1 MTLKRALAYI
11 IDSLIVLCI
20 ASLFSGIEILN
31 PNPKEY
37 DALYKEYTEYTEQ
50 IMQGDVNPT
59 EILNSEKLSDLSY
72 DLSKLSLPITIV
84 SLVINVIYFL
94 GFQYLNN
101 GQTIGKKLF
110 KLRVVDKDN
119 KKPSFG
125 QMTIRSG
132 IINSLFTS
140 LLIIILLV
148 TLNKANYMKFSE
160 YVQLIDLGL
169 IFVSIIMILMNENKQ
184 GLHDKLAKTYVI
196 SEVKNKEK

>member
-1 MTLKRALAYI
+1 MIWKRALAYI
-11 IDSLIVLCI
+11 LDSLIVLCI

-31 PNPKEY
+31 PNYKEY
-37 DALYKEYTEYTEQ
+37 DTLYKEYTEYTEQ
-50 IMQGDVNPT
+50 IVQGDIKPN

-72 DLSKLSLPITIV
+72 DLSKLSLPITVV

-101 GQTIGKKLF
+101 GQTIGKKIF

-140 LLIIILLV
+140 SIIIILLV
-148 TLNKANYMKFSE
+148 MLNKSNYIKFSE

-184 GLHDKLAKTYVI
+184 GLHDKIAKTYVV
-196 SEVKNKEK
+196 SETLNKEK